1 MANRDDAFVGRTGTD
16 AKPDPRLHK
25 LCQRRLEY
33 AVKRN
38 PYVRYMLDAMK
49 KAGCEVNLEKHVVCE
64 PCGPTVSGGF
74 DPEHRQVVLCE
85 NNIYSQGCMND
96 TLTHELV
103 HAYDYCR
110 VNIDWNNLEHLA
122 CTEARVL
129 VTALAVCSSV
139 SSCTRTHLRM
149 QRMPQTNVAHPHTHI
164 PTQLHD
170 DTTHTHIPHIHT
182 YTIIQCATQI
192 RAASLSGECF
202 FWKETFAR
210 LKFGWKAHHQVC
222 ARERAIKSILC
233 VKNIT
238 EAEATRAVDSVFAKC
253 FQDTIPFERVPP

>member
-1 MANRDDAFVGRTGTD
+1 MANKDDAFVGRTGTD
-16 AKPDPRLHK
+16 TKGDPRLHK

-33 AVKRN
+33 AVNRS

-49 KAGCEVNLEKHVVCE
+49 KAGCEVHLDKHMVCE

-96 TLTHELV
+96 TLTHELI

-110 VNIDWNNLEHLA
+110 ANIEWNNLEHLA
-122 CTEARVL
+122 CTE
-129 VTALAVCSSV
+129 
-139 SSCTRTHLRM
+139 
-149 QRMPQTNVAHPHTHI
+149 
-164 PTQLHD
+164 
-170 DTTHTHIPHIHT
+170 
-182 YTIIQCATQI
+182 I

-233 VKNIT
+233 VKNIS
-238 EAEATRAVDSVFAKC
+238 EAEATRAVDSVFDKC
-253 FQDTIPFERVPP
+253 FQDTVPFERVPP